1 MAKTKDELNQLK
13 LEMETMGKKL
23 AELTDDELMQV
34 TGGGKAE
41 LIGSVAGVVY
51 TYNVLALAKLN

>member
-51 TYNVLALAKLN
+51 IYNILASAKLN